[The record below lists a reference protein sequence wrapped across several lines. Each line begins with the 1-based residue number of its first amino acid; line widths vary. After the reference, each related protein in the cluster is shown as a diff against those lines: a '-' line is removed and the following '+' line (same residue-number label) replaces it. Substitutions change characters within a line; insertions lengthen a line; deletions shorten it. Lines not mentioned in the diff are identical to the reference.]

1 MDNLSTLKKIINMF
15 QLKTLLNTYWTRIK
29 YALRAI
35 FFFAMIFAIRTYVN
49 YLTVVDSIETV
60 DLRTESVQR
69 EMDYAQNFQ
78 KKYLA
83 SDYWYMFLAHDNS
96 MIFDGEEIILFKSSE
111 DEVET
116 WFNADLTHI
125 PYRPTEEEQRKNM
138 DPKKA
143 WNLYFKET
151 WSKIK

>member
-1 MDNLSTLKKIINMF
+1 MFRLKTIINE
-15 QLKTLLNTYWTRIK
+15 YWTKIK
-29 YALRAI
+29 YGLWILVFVLMIVAI
-35 FFFAMIFAIRTYVN
+35 KTYTNYGTVMESIKTVN
-49 YLTVVDSIETV
+49 A
-60 DLRTESVQR
+60 RTENVQN

-83 SDYWYMFLAHDNS
+83 SDYWYLFLAHDNS
-96 MIFDGEEIILFKSSE
+96 MVFKWEEIILFKYSW
-111 DEVET
+111 DVVET

-125 PYRPTEEEQRKNM
+125 PYRPTEEEQRKMM

-143 WNLYFKET
+143 WNLYFSEV

>member
-1 MDNLSTLKKIINMF
+1 MF
-15 QLKTLLNTYWTRIK
+15 KLKTILNLYWTKIK
-29 YALRAI
+29 YALWVA
-35 FFFAMIFAIRTYVN
+35 FFVAMIFAIITYVN
-49 YLTVVDSIETV
+49 YLNVVEEINKV
-60 DLRTESVQR
+60 DAKTASVQN

-83 SDYWYMFLAHDNS
+83 SDYGYLFLAHDNS

-111 DEVET
+111 DVVET

-125 PYRPTEEEQRKNM
+125 PYRPTEEEQRKM
-138 DPKKA
+138 MEPTKA
-143 WNLYFKET
+143 WNLYLSET